1 MPGSPGTNSHGGD
14 RPGLSCTDS
23 HSGDMP
29 GSPGADSPYN
39 DMSGSLGSDSSE
51 DTYEGEFPD
60 KIEEY
65 LKHGT
70 MKCIAFNRTGTLLA
84 AGCSDGSCV
93 IWDFETRGLARE
105 FRDKD
110 CTAPITSVSW
120 SRYGHRLLV
129 SATDKSLTLWD
140 VSTGGKIARTTLQH
154 TPLRASLQPGSP
166 TPSVCLA
173 CPLSSAPLLV
183 DLNTGSTTVLPISVS
198 QNNNPQ
204 ATNSRNKFMDGT
216 PPFTPTAATFDKH
229 GDLIYVGNSKGEIL
243 VVDSKS
249 NHVYAVIPIPGGTVV
264 KEIVL
269 SRDGQYLLT
278 NSYDRVI
285 RVYKNILPVKGSGE
299 KIKSISNNSKD
310 YESHYD
316 KLKANGA
323 CCLILSCELSDAIT
337 NIQWKT
343 PCFSGNGEWI
353 VGASA
358 NKAEHRLQIW
368 DQAGHLVTI
377 LDGPKEALIDLAWHP
392 VEPTVATVSATGLVY
407 IWAKEHVENWSAF
420 APDFV
425 ELEENEEYVE
435 REDEFDLNPREEEV
449 EAVQTDEDADIDVE
463 TFDKNAMFSDV
474 EDSVDEIVYLPAIPS
489 PDAPDEQTEK
499 CLESSSKLE
508 DSNHSGSPASM
519 DAIQV
524 QANPLTSSPVEGVDN
539 STAEDLGEGPN
550 SKRKRK
556 LSVKGLQLQQ
566 SEKSK
571 KPATVNK
578 SNGKSKSTKSSTKEM
593 GSANANNSAF
603 DDEATE
609 DDEDIDS

>member
-1 MPGSPGTNSHGGD
+1 MILKCSM
-14 RPGLSCTDS
+14 LCIF
-23 HSGDMP
+23 
-29 GSPGADSPYN
+29 A
-39 DMSGSLGSDSSE
+39 

-70 MKCIAFNRTGTLLA
+70 MKCIAFNRKGTLLA

-120 SRYGHRLLV
+120 SRYGHRLLA
-129 SATDKSLTLWD
+129 SATDKSLTLWN
-140 VSTGGKIARTTLQH
+140 VSTGEKIARTTLQQ

-183 DLNTGSTTVLPISVS
+183 DLNTGSTTVLPVSVS

-204 ATNSRNKFMDGT
+204 APNPRNKFTDGT

-243 VVDSKS
+243 IVDSKS
-249 NHVYAVIPIPGGTVV
+249 SQVHAVIPIPGGTVV

-269 SRDGQYLLT
+269 SRDGQYLLA

-285 RVYKNILPVKGSGE
+285 RVYKNILPVKDSGE
-299 KIKSISNNSKD
+299 EIKNISNNSKD

-316 KLKANGA
+316 KLKANGV

-392 VEPTVATVSATGLVY
+392 VEPTIATVSATGLVY

-425 ELEENEEYVE
+425 ELDENEEYVE

-449 EAVQTDEDADIDVE
+449 EAAETDENADIDVE
-463 TFDKNAMFSDV
+463 TFEKNAMFSDV

-489 PDAPDEQTEK
+489 PDALDEQTEK
-499 CLESSSKLE
+499 CLVSSSKLE

-519 DAIQV
+519 DAIQNV
-524 QANPLTSSPVEGVDN
+524 QANPLTSSPIEVDN
-539 STAEDLGEGPN
+539 TAEDLGEGSN

-571 KPATVNK
+571 NPATVNK
-578 SNGKSKSTKSSTKEM
+578 SNSKSKSKKSSAKEM
-593 GSANANNSAF
+593 GSANANSSTF

-609 DDEDIDS
+609 DDEVNIDS